1 MSQPAT
7 IQTIPT
13 LFGRANRRAI
23 VALYAASAFLFW
35 AAQYIFLPTLP
46 TYAQTKV
53 GDLATVGIVLSM
65 YGLWQALVRLPL
77 GIASD
82 WLGARKPFIVIG
94 LAFGAV
100 GAWMMATS
108 NDAVGLA
115 IGRAITGASAGTWV
129 VLIVAFS
136 ALFPPREAVRAS
148 ALLTSF
154 NSFGRILATAVNGS
168 LIDLGGY
175 TLPFFVAAGLGLLS
189 AIILFPIDETRRAP
203 KAPSLSGIGGLL
215 MRRDVFL
222 PTMLSTV
229 MQYVLW
235 TTSFGFVLVL
245 AKQLGATN
253 VLQSLIVTLHITIT
267 VLGNFIAS
275 SRKNPFSNRQLIT
288 ASFILLFIGTMIA
301 ALASSLAMLFVAPIF
316 LGLALGIG
324 YPMLMGMSIERVS
337 DPERTIAMGLHQAI
351 YAIGMFVGP
360 ALSGVIADHIGLQPM
375 FAVTAFAG
383 ATLGLFGT
391 RWLSDKPMV

>member
-7 IQTIPT
+7 IQPIPT
-13 LFGRANRRAI
+13 LFGRVNRRAI

-288 ASFILLFIGTMIA
+288 ASFI
-301 ALASSLAMLFVAPIF
+301 
-316 LGLALGIG
+316 
-324 YPMLMGMSIERVS
+324 
-337 DPERTIAMGLHQAI
+337 
-351 YAIGMFVGP
+351 
-360 ALSGVIADHIGLQPM
+360 
-375 FAVTAFAG
+375 
-383 ATLGLFGT
+383 
-391 RWLSDKPMV
+391 